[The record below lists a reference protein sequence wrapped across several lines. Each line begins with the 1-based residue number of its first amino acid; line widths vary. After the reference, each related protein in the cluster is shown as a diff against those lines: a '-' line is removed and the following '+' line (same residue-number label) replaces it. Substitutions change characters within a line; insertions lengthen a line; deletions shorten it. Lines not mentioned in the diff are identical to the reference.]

1 MPTHPGKIALALAL
15 LVAVWIGVYWW
26 WDPKP
31 PITFAQS
38 PTATTEPAGASEPE
52 PAPHEPLVVPRE
64 SESLPVA
71 SRTEPAEVTKP
82 HQAVIPPEYFEYTI
96 QQGDTLASL
105 AKKFFGSSNKA
116 DAIARMNPT
125 MSPPNM
131 KAGRVIRI
139 PKDPS
144 NIQGKPAPKEPE
156 KASLKPAEPPTV
168 GSAQEH
174 AVVKGDTLS
183 GIAKKYYGSS
193 HPRFIEKILDA
204 NKGVISSPEELR
216 PGQTLKIPAK

>member
-26 WDPKP
+26 WDPRP
-31 PITFAQS
+31 PITFAQNPS
-38 PTATTEPAGASEPE
+38 TSADPAGPAEPE
-52 PAPHEPLVVPRE
+52 PAPHEPLVIPRA
-64 SESLPVA
+64 SEPPAAPSKVEP
-71 SRTEPAEVTKP
+71 TEAPKP
-82 HQAVIPPEYFEYTI
+82 HQAVVPPEYVEYTI

-105 AKKFFGSSNKA
+105 ARKFFGSASKA

-131 KAGRVIRI
+131 KAGRVIKI
-139 PKDPS
+139 PKDPN

-156 KASLKPAEPPTV
+156 KVSPKPTEPPTV
-168 GSAQEH
+168 GSTQEH

-204 NKGVISSPEELR
+204 NKGVISSPEDLR
-216 PGQTLKIPAK
+216 PGQTLKIPPK

>member
-1 MPTHPGKIALALAL
+1 MPTHPGKIALGFAL

-31 PITFAQS
+31 PITFA
-38 PTATTEPAGASEPE
+38 PTLTQGAPE
-52 PAPHEPLVVPRE
+52 PDPEPIVHEPLVTPSEPLVTPKTAPKVEQPDGSKPR
-64 SESLPVA
+64 
-71 SRTEPAEVTKP
+71 
-82 HQAVIPPEYFEYTI
+82 QAVIPPEYFEYTI

-105 AKKFFGSSNKA
+105 SRKFFGTGGKA

-131 KAGRVIRI
+131 RPGRVIKI

-144 NIQGKPAPKEPE
+144 NIQGKPAPQEPE
-156 KASLKPAEPPTV
+156 KATPKPAEPPTV

-174 AVVKGDTLS
+174 TVAKGDTLS

-204 NKGVISSPEELR
+204 NKSVISSPEELK
-216 PGQTLKIPAK
+216 PGQTLKIPPK